1 MLDLGLQHH
10 SLALEQMRTMT
21 CRQRE
26 SDIQPLLACAL
37 MLVPFALAFQH
48 IQHWVLFAKGMLQDT
63 DVVSPRDAILLLR
76 GIGTT
81 IGALNSNQAENGSS
95 KSQTPWDAMF
105 STSQSTNSKDLE
117 TIPERSHSM
126 YPILAATFHQALLQ
140 LQFRIENALASPQE
154 DENTVSAFDAYD
166 ILNDIMSSTFSDCA
180 TMKNSSE
187 HTTYSPVAPD
197 SLLSQAP
204 GWLRNFVLRRPQ
216 ATHTDPLVRTFL
228 AFFRRV
234 SKAYV
239 DLLLP
244 LLEPRTDGDNV
255 DDEHELTTAEVLAL
269 DVYAHWLV
277 LMLLVEEEA
286 WWVGNFPFVALQG
299 LVARYGD
306 GLLGTSS
313 ARQQQQQQWWPESML
328 EVATRLRHWK

>member
-1 MLDLGLQHH
+1 
-10 SLALEQMRTMT
+10 
-21 CRQRE
+21 
-26 SDIQPLLACAL
+26 
-37 MLVPFALAFQH
+37 
-48 IQHWVLFAKGMLQDT
+48 
-63 DVVSPRDAILLLR
+63 
-76 GIGTT
+76 
-81 IGALNSNQAENGSS
+81 
-95 KSQTPWDAMF
+95 
-105 STSQSTNSKDLE
+105 
-117 TIPERSHSM
+117 
-126 YPILAATFHQALLQ
+126 
-140 LQFRIENALASPQE
+140 
-154 DENTVSAFDAYD
+154 
-166 ILNDIMSSTFSDCA
+166 
-180 TMKNSSE
+180 MKNSSE
-187 HTTYSPVAPD
+187 HTIYCSVSPD

-234 SKAYV
+234 SKTYV

-244 LLEPRTDGDNV
+244 LLEPQTDGDNV
-255 DDEHELTTAEVLAL
+255 DDEHELTAAAILAL

-306 GLLGTSS
+306 GLLGTS
-313 ARQQQQQQWWPESML
+313 ADRQQQQQQWWPASML

>member
-1 MLDLGLQHH
+1 
-10 SLALEQMRTMT
+10 
-21 CRQRE
+21 
-26 SDIQPLLACAL
+26 
-37 MLVPFALAFQH
+37 
-48 IQHWVLFAKGMLQDT
+48 
-63 DVVSPRDAILLLR
+63 
-76 GIGTT
+76 
-81 IGALNSNQAENGSS
+81 
-95 KSQTPWDAMF
+95 MF

-126 YPILAATFHQALLQ
+126 FPILAATFHQALLQ

-154 DENTVSAFDAYD
+154 DENTVSASDAYG
-166 ILNDIMSSTFSDCA
+166 ILNDIMSGTFSDCA

-187 HTTYSPVAPD
+187 HTTY
-197 SLLSQAP
+197 AP
-204 GWLRNFVLRRPQ
+204 GCLRNFVLRRPQ
-216 ATHTDPLVRTFL
+216 ATHTDPLVRTFS

-234 SKAYV
+234 SKTYV

-244 LLEPRTDGDNV
+244 LLEPGTDGDNV
-255 DDEHELTTAEVLAL
+255 DEEHELTTAEVLAL

>member
-1 MLDLGLQHH
+1 
-10 SLALEQMRTMT
+10 
-21 CRQRE
+21 
-26 SDIQPLLACAL
+26 
-37 MLVPFALAFQH
+37 
-48 IQHWVLFAKGMLQDT
+48 
-63 DVVSPRDAILLLR
+63 
-76 GIGTT
+76 
-81 IGALNSNQAENGSS
+81 
-95 KSQTPWDAMF
+95 MF
-105 STSQSTNSKDLE
+105 STTQSTNSKDFE
-117 TIPERSHSM
+117 TIPERSHTM
-126 YPILAATFHQALLQ
+126 FPILAATFHQALLQ
-140 LQFRIENALASPQE
+140 LQSRIENALASPQE
-154 DENTVSAFDAYD
+154 DENTVSAFDAYA
-166 ILNDIMSSTFSDCA
+166 IKSS
-180 TMKNSSE
+180 
-187 HTTYSPVAPD
+187 VAPD